1 MAQKTA
7 SQQLFIKVSAI
18 LFLGST
24 LLSAARLHNTA
35 AIEPAPIS
43 NTSSDTSTVPT
54 LEQQEQGYETVLKRE
69 PNNRSA
75 LEGLVETRLQL
86 HNPKSAAVPLQ
97 KLIQLYPDRQDYA
110 RQLQQV
116 KQQEGDRQSGQP

>member
-1 MAQKTA
+1 MAQRTVTQK
-7 SQQLFIKVSAI
+7 LFIRVSAI

-24 LLSAARLHNTA
+24 LLGAVRLYNTA
-35 AIEPAPIS
+35 AIEPALIS
-43 NTSSDTSTVPT
+43 DAPTVPT

-69 PNNRSA
+69 PNNQSA

-97 KLIQLYPDRQDYA
+97 KLIQLYPDRQDYV

-116 KQQEGDRQSGQP
+116 KQQASDRQSGQP